1 MDTFSDRVEWA
12 LEHARPTF
20 KDQRGHR
27 RAGSSTWLARE
38 LHLQKA
44 VSEPTFARYL
54 KGERSPTLDVITRA
68 ARLLK
73 VDTVWL
79 ATGEGFP
86 LLSTRKPLMDRPI
99 HFVDGAGTEGGGGD
113 LWDEWTP
120 PDQMDAHAVQK
131 EFDAAFLERVGEWE
145 HLSPTVQLLFGNL
158 LARRLERAKKPDKS
172 LDPAARGRFAGSLW
186 AEVSARTLVLGGEVS
201 GNIKGPQWSDLYLRS
216 IAELLYDAR

>member
-1 MDTFSDRVEWA
+1 MDTFSDRVKWA
-12 LEHARPTF
+12 LKHARPTF
-20 KDQRGHR
+20 RDGRGHR

-38 LHLQKA
+38 LHPA
-44 VSEPTFARYL
+44 VSEPTFALYL
-54 KGERSPTLDVITRA
+54 KGKRSPTLDVITKA

-86 LLSTRKPLMDRPI
+86 LLSTRKTLTDRPI

-120 PDQMDAHAVQK
+120 PDQMDAKAVQN
-131 EFDAAFLERVGEWE
+131 EFDAEFLERVGEWD

-158 LARRLERAKKPDKS
+158 LARSLERVKKPGKS
-172 LDPAARGRFAGSLW
+172 LDPAERGRIAGSLW
-186 AEVSARTLVLGGEVS
+186 ADVVARTEDQVGDVS
-201 GNIKGPQWSDLYLRS
+201 GDIQGPQWSDLYLRS